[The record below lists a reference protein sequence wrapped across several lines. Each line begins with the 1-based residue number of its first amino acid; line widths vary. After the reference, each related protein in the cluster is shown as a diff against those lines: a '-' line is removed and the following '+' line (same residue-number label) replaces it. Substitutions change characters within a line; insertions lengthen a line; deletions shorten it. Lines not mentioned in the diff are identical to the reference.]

1 VQQPQLLSQL
11 QPDLLTK
18 DNFFP
23 VHSDYLS
30 TVFILILSRN
40 LDGTIRTLMSQ
51 ETKSLSSVDVAL
63 SGEH

>member
-1 VQQPQLLSQL
+1 MQQPQLLSQ
-11 QPDLLTK
+11 PRRDLLTK

-23 VHSDYLS
+23 VHSDCLS
-30 TVFILILSRN
+30 TVLIPILSRN